1 MSEVAVLT
9 PIRDGEADGLRVLL
23 RGLSPADSPFAGLG
37 VTHFARLVVIDA
49 GRPGL
54 LLTSRFDGDRKK
66 YLERFVQAPRTC
78 EIYSRCAAPERGDP
92 DVLDPE
98 TLLGYLLYHRPHHIP
113 ASYVVSAFPDDAT
126 VLRINAA
133 LELRNCLSSF
143 ALDNRDAIAVELAQR
158 FREQK
163 KFRELAEP

>member
-9 PIRDGEADGLRVLL
+9 PIRAGEADGLRVLL

-37 VTHFARLVVIDA
+37 VTHFARLVVIDT

-78 EIYSRCAAPERGDP
+78 EIYRRCARP
-92 DVLDPE
+92 DRPNLNALDAD
-98 TLLGYLLYHRPHHIP
+98 TLLAYLLSYRPDQIP

-133 LELRNCLSSF
+133 LELRECLSSF
-143 ALDNRDAIAVELAQR
+143 ALENAEAIAVELAQR
-158 FREQK
+158 FRQEPL
-163 KFRELAEP
+163 FRELAEP